1 MDTWGQSHTAIQLHV
16 HTAIR
21 HYGHIITSLF
31 LNTTIRIQRCTTT
44 WLQLWRSTLTV
55 LHGIAGDCYMSMW
68 LYGYMAQRQ
77 YDSVAARLYSC
88 TTCANDCITGIARK
102 TITWHVVWRSSDNRT
117 GHKKIAFTGFVYFRD
132 RFHVGA
138 PACNTS
144 GNKLRN
150 RWLPQR
156 PVKKLSNIICW

>member
-1 MDTWGQSHTAIQLHV
+1 MATRGQSHMAIQLHV

-88 TTCANDCITGIARK
+88 TTCANDCITGIAISSVLFDVQAFDATLSSLCRL
-102 TITWHVVWRSSDNRT
+102 SSDVSVLYCYLLGRM
-117 GHKKIAFTGFVYFRD
+117 V
-132 RFHVGA
+132 
-138 PACNTS
+138 TS
-144 GNKLRN
+144 WHSWYRSWNLWPYGWHQKSKRHA
-150 RWLPQR
+150 
-156 PVKKLSNIICW
+156 